1 MRWIASLSGALE
13 KRLAEGRP
21 LRAKLGLDPT
31 AADVHLGHTVVLQK
45 LREFQDLG
53 HTVVLIIGDYTAR
66 VGDPSGRSATRPVL
80 SGEEIDA
87 NARTYVDQAAHVLR
101 TDERLEIRHNS
112 EWLDM
117 SMESLFGLVR
127 HATVAQLLERDDFAK
142 RFAAHQPISL
152 LELLYPVLQGYDS
165 VAVRADVELGGTDQ
179 TFNLLMGRAIQSA
192 YGQPQQVVLTVPLLV
207 GTDGVEKMS
216 KSVGN
221 HVGVTD
227 PPDDMFGKVLS
238 IPDAAMP
245 SWYDLLLGSPPPE
258 GESPRDQKRALA
270 RALVTRYHGP
280 EAAAAPRRTSTACT
294 SRARCRT
301 TSRRSSSRS
310 PRPSTS
316 PSCWATSSA
325 CRAPTCGARSARAAS
340 ASTASRSPSWTSPPT
355 ELAGRVLQ
363 IGKRRFFRL
372 VARELMA
379 VHTALLR
386 LQTEGEGQII
396 DLSAGIESALRAAE
410 VSDGVV
416 TVFVTGS
423 TAAITTMEYEPG
435 GVQDLQEAVER
446 LVPRARPGG
455 RRLRPQHAQPRRQ
468 RARAPARVAARPV
481 ALDSPGA
488 GEPRARHLAA
498 GRADRFRRPAAGTV
512 GPRPDHGL
520 RRATVAPP
528 AAEVAATQGLGK
540 TWRRRAILRCPRW
553 EPPGCPASATRRNP
567 LLSPGATVFENSTA
581 CAPDGRLRPIVCVR
595 PGSIRR
601 RPCAGGGLRN
611 QEVPAVPRRGARA
624 RSMCTSSPAV
634 AL

>member
-1 MRWIASLSGALE
+1 MAETAPEAARTAAHLARNAVDCLPSGALE

-80 SGEEIDA
+80 SGEEIDH

-221 HVGVTD
+221 HIGVTD
-227 PPDDMFGKVLS
+227 PPEDMFGKVLS

-245 SWYDLLLGSPPPE
+245 SWYDLLLGSEPPA

-270 RALVTRYHGP
+270 RAIVTRYHGA
-280 EAAAAPRRTSTACT
+280 EAAAAAEAHFDRVHVAREVPEDIPELALPAAPTVHLPELLGDELGMSRSDVRRTVGQGGVRLDGVPISELDF
-294 SRARCRT
+294 
-301 TSRRSSSRS
+301 
-310 PRPSTS
+310 
-316 PSCWATSSA
+316 ATE
-325 CRAPTCGARSARAAS
+325 
-340 ASTASRSPSWTSPPT
+340 

-372 VARELMA
+372 VA
-379 VHTALLR
+379 
-386 LQTEGEGQII
+386 
-396 DLSAGIESALRAAE
+396 
-410 VSDGVV
+410 
-416 TVFVTGS
+416 
-423 TAAITTMEYEPG
+423 
-435 GVQDLQEAVER
+435 
-446 LVPRARPGG
+446 
-455 RRLRPQHAQPRRQ
+455 
-468 RARAPARVAARPV
+468 
-481 ALDSPGA
+481 
-488 GEPRARHLAA
+488 
-498 GRADRFRRPAAGTV
+498 
-512 GPRPDHGL
+512 
-520 RRATVAPP
+520 AT
-528 AAEVAATQGLGK
+528 
-540 TWRRRAILRCPRW
+540 
-553 EPPGCPASATRRNP
+553 
-567 LLSPGATVFENSTA
+567 
-581 CAPDGRLRPIVCVR
+581 
-595 PGSIRR
+595 
-601 RPCAGGGLRN
+601 
-611 QEVPAVPRRGARA
+611 
-624 RSMCTSSPAV
+624 
-634 AL
+634 